1 MLVKL
6 YKYKP
11 PKNYQMYQN
20 EATYMQHLQRQ
31 KDGDLIHQNPP
42 LYIAASSEY
51 RIDGAAFGKDL
62 QRSRYFRYMSG
73 LITEQL
79 ETRQKSKAGSVNK

>member
-1 MLVKL
+1 
-6 YKYKP
+6 
-11 PKNYQMYQN
+11 MYQN

-51 RIDGAAFGKDL
+51 RIDGAVFGKDL
-62 QRSRYFRYMSG
+62 QQSRYFRYMSG
-73 LITEQL
+73 LITKKL
-79 ETRQKSKAGSVNK
+79 ETRVRKAWLAQLISSCGNYIGL